1 MKNYYDI
8 LQVNPKASPEIIEKA
23 YHFLAKKYHP
33 DMQSDE
39 IEKLRC
45 EQILKDLN
53 EAYYVLS
60 DVFLREQYDKELQNQ
75 NIQNINNQKNINT
88 TNRQENIE
96 NRSNVHNNSKDKID
110 FSNFKNNFKTNKRKN
125 KKQENKK
132 NVQQNQE
139 PERYEVGTFS
149 ALVAIVKRLIQD
161 SPDTENIKKI
171 NKKDI
176 YIFII
181 AIVIVLIICVI
192 LWFIPFTNSFIRN
205 IFFLK

>member
-1 MKNYYDI
+1 MNSMKNYYDI

-75 NIQNINNQKNINT
+75 NIQNKQNINT
-88 TNRQENIE
+88 TNCRWAISTEFPASWTQA
-96 NRSNVHNNSKDKID
+96 
-110 FSNFKNNFKTNKRKN
+110 
-125 KKQENKK
+125 
-132 NVQQNQE
+132 
-139 PERYEVGTFS
+139 S
-149 ALVAIVKRLIQD
+149 AMT
-161 SPDTENIKKI
+161 PT
-171 NKKDI
+171 
-176 YIFII
+176 
-181 AIVIVLIICVI
+181 
-192 LWFIPFTNSFIRN
+192 LW
-205 IFFLK
+205 L

>member
-75 NIQNINNQKNINT
+75 NIQNKQNINT
-88 TNRQENIE
+88 ENRQENVE
-96 NRSNVHNNSKDKID
+96 NKSNVHNNLKDKIN
-110 FSNFKNNFKTNKRKN
+110 FNNFKNNIKANKRTN
-125 KKQENKK
+125 KKQEKK
-132 NVQQNQE
+132 QNIQTNQE

-149 ALVAIVKRLIQD
+149 ALVAIVKRLIKD
-161 SPDTENIKKI
+161 TPDAENIKKV

-176 YIFII
+176 YIFIV

>member
-75 NIQNINNQKNINT
+75 NIQNKQNINT
-88 TNRQENIE
+88 ENRQENVE
-96 NRSNVHNNSKDKID
+96 NKSNVHNNLKDKIN
-110 FSNFKNNFKTNKRKN
+110 FNNFKNNIKANKRTN
-125 KKQENKK
+125 KKQEKK
-132 NVQQNQE
+132 QNIQTNQE

-149 ALVAIVKRLIQD
+149 ALVAIVKRLIKD
-161 SPDTENIKKI
+161 TPDAENIKKV

-176 YIFII
+176 YIFIV
-181 AIVIVLIICVI
+181 AIVIVLIICVM

-205 IFFLK
+205 IFFFFF

>member
-75 NIQNINNQKNINT
+75 NIQNKQNINT
-88 TNRQENIE
+88 TNRKENVE
-96 NRSNVHNNSKDKID
+96 NKSNIHNNLKDKIN
-110 FSNFKNNFKTNKRKN
+110 FNNFKNNIKANKRTN
-125 KKQENKK
+125 KKQEKK
-132 NVQQNQE
+132 QNIQTNQE

-149 ALVAIVKRLIQD
+149 ALVAIVKRLIKD
-161 SPDTENIKKI
+161 TPDAENIKKV

-176 YIFII
+176 YIFIV

>member
-75 NIQNINNQKNINT
+75 NIQNKQNINT
-88 TNRQENIE
+88 ENRQENVE
-96 NRSNVHNNSKDKID
+96 NKSNVHNNLKDKIN
-110 FSNFKNNFKTNKRKN
+110 FNNFKNNIKANKRTN
-125 KKQENKK
+125 KKQEKK
-132 NVQQNQE
+132 QNIQTNQE

-149 ALVAIVKRLIQD
+149 ALVAIVKRLIKD
-161 SPDTENIKKI
+161 TPDAENIKKV
-171 NKKDI
+171 NRKDI
-176 YIFII
+176 YIFIV

>member
-75 NIQNINNQKNINT
+75 NIQNKQNINT
-88 TNRQENIE
+88 ENRQENVE
-96 NRSNVHNNSKDKID
+96 NKSNVHNN
-110 FSNFKNNFKTNKRKN
+110 
-125 KKQENKK
+125 
-132 NVQQNQE
+132 
-139 PERYEVGTFS
+139 
-149 ALVAIVKRLIQD
+149 
-161 SPDTENIKKI
+161 
-171 NKKDI
+171 
-176 YIFII
+176 
-181 AIVIVLIICVI
+181 
-192 LWFIPFTNSFIRN
+192 
-205 IFFLK
+205 

>member
-75 NIQNINNQKNINT
+75 NIQNKQNINT
-88 TNRQENIE
+88 ENRQENVE
-96 NRSNVHNNSKDKID
+96 NKSNVHNNLKDKIN
-110 FSNFKNNFKTNKRKN
+110 FNNFKNNIKANKRTN
-125 KKQENKK
+125 KKQEKKK
-132 NVQQNQE
+132 NIQTNQE

-149 ALVAIVKRLIQD
+149 ALVAIVKRLIKD
-161 SPDTENIKKI
+161 TPDAENIKKV

-176 YIFII
+176 YIFIV

>member
-75 NIQNINNQKNINT
+75 NIQNKQNINT
-88 TNRQENIE
+88 ENRQENVE
-96 NRSNVHNNSKDKID
+96 NKSNVHNNLKDKIN
-110 FSNFKNNFKTNKRKN
+110 FNNFKNNIKANKRTN
-125 KKQENKK
+125 KKQEKK
-132 NVQQNQE
+132 QNVQTNQE

-149 ALVAIVKRLIQD
+149 ALVAIVKRLIKD
-161 SPDTENIKKI
+161 TPDAENIKKV

-176 YIFII
+176 YIFIV

-205 IFFLK
+205 IFFIK

>member
-75 NIQNINNQKNINT
+75 NIQNKQNINT
-88 TNRQENIE
+88 ENRQENVE
-96 NRSNVHNNSKDKID
+96 NKSNVHNNLKDKIN
-110 FSNFKNNFKTNKRKN
+110 FNNFKNNIKANKRTN
-125 KKQENKK
+125 KKQEKK
-132 NVQQNQE
+132 QNIQTNQE
-139 PERYEVGTFS
+139 LERYEVGTFS
-149 ALVAIVKRLIQD
+149 ALVAIVKRLIKD
-161 SPDTENIKKI
+161 TPDAENIKKV

-176 YIFII
+176 YIFIV

>member
-8 LQVNPKASPEIIEKA
+8 LQVNQNASTEIIEKA
-23 YHFLAKKYHP
+23 YRVLAKKYHP
-33 DMQSDE
+33 DAQTDE

-60 DVFLREQYDKELQNQ
+60 DVFLREQYDKELQNIKMQ
-75 NIQNINNQKNINT
+75 NMNT
-88 TNRQENIE
+88 STKQENIE
-96 NRSNVHNNSKDKID
+96 NNSNIHNNSNDK
-110 FSNFKNNFKTNKRKN
+110 FNLNNFIKNRNAN
-125 KKQENKK
+125 KKQESKQKK
-132 NVQQNQE
+132 QNYQDTE
-139 PERYEVGTFS
+139 NYEVGTFS
-149 ALVAIVKRLIQD
+149 AILAIIKRLLKD
-161 SPDTENIKKI
+161 TPDVKNIKRF

-176 YIFII
+176 GTFII
-181 AIVIVLIICVI
+181 ALVIVLIICVI

>member
-75 NIQNINNQKNINT
+75 NIQNKQNINT
-88 TNRQENIE
+88 ENRQENVE
-96 NRSNVHNNSKDKID
+96 NKSNVHNNLKDKIN
-110 FSNFKNNFKTNKRKN
+110 FNNFKNNIKANKRTN
-125 KKQENKK
+125 KKQEKK
-132 NVQQNQE
+132 QNIQTNQE

-149 ALVAIVKRLIQD
+149 ALVAIVKRLIKD
-161 SPDTENIKKI
+161 TPDAENIKKV

-176 YIFII
+176 YIFIV
-181 AIVIVLIICVI
+181 AIVIVLIICVM

>member
-132 NVQQNQE
+132 NEQQKKE
-139 PERYEVGTFS
+139 TERYEVGTFS

>member
-8 LQVNPKASPEIIEKA
+8 LQVNPKASPEIIDKA

-96 NRSNVHNNSKDKID
+96 NRSNVHNNSKDKIN
-110 FSNFKNNFKTNKRKN
+110 FSNFKNNLKTNKRKN
-125 KKQENKK
+125 KKQENKR